1 MFFSAYVGPESG
13 HATWEAVVTA
23 HARWLGCEVSLQ
35 TVPTAAGTTRAIAR
49 IGQIGL
55 DGAIAG
61 SANWVTL
68 AAQDAAFDV
77 RVPPTSP
84 QHCYTLT
91 AFRGRVLTD
100 DLRLCAALT
109 GAKLDPVGVYALL
122 LYGSTPPPF
131 TVLRGVTR
139 LAGGHTY
146 RVDVDTIKA
155 TRDFVPDAAPT
166 TDGAV
171 AEHRVAAVLDRLI
184 GSLPANALLFFSGG
198 VDSALLAARAARLG
212 RRDLQLLNYAF
223 SPSDPEAAH
232 ALRVASHLKLACE
245 RVAHDEARM
254 TDVLGRFAADYAFP
268 FGDLSTLPTNVLV
281 HAALSDGRGGSTRP
295 VAALE
300 GTGADGAF
308 GLSAGYRRYQRVFD
322 MPRVFRTAGDAAY
335 RWLRLWRRNT
345 YLERALRFVRKSTRM
360 RMGPAVMAHSAL
372 DGIAFDV
379 PADFRAGL
387 SERLGQEIDAFG
399 ESASAEERLSLLD
412 LAWVCAGRMAPKT
425 FDPLRSRGVRTIYP
439 YLEPELVQASTS
451 VTWGVKSARGQ
462 AKALLKTV
470 LARDLPASLVYRAK
484 SGFTPPYRTTL
495 GSAPLQAFL
504 HDVVLAADN
513 PLLEW
518 CDPRV
523 IRDLVTRA
531 GGRAELSVG
540 AVDFLWALTFASG
553 WVRQLPSRQP
563 RHAA

>member
-13 HATWEAVVTA
+13 RATWESVVTA
-23 HARWLGCEVSLQ
+23 HARWLGCEV
-35 TVPTAAGTTRAIAR
+35 TVTAAAAPAGMARAIAR
-49 IGQIGL
+49 IGPMGL
-55 DGAIAG
+55 GVTPSG

-68 AAQDAAFDV
+68 AAVQEAAFEV

-84 QHCYTLT
+84 QHCYALT

-109 GAKLDPVGVYALL
+109 GAALDPVGVYALL

-131 TVLRGVTR
+131 TLLRGVTR
-139 LAGGHTY
+139 LAGGHVY
-146 RVDVDTIKA
+146 RVDAGTITA
-155 TRDFVPDAAPT
+155 TRDFVPDPAPSA
-166 TDGAV
+166 DGAL
-171 AEHRVAAVLDRLI
+171 AERRVTEVLDRLI
-184 GSLPANALLFFSGG
+184 GALPANALLFFSGG

-212 RRDLQLLNYAF
+212 RRDLQLVNYAF

-245 RVAHDEARM
+245 RVGHDAARV

-268 FGDLSTLPTNVLV
+268 FGDLSALPTNVLV
-281 HAALSDGRGGSTRP
+281 HAALAGGSTRP

-379 PADFRAGL
+379 PAEFRAGL
-387 SERLGQEIDAFG
+387 SERLGHEIDAFG

-425 FDPLRSRGVRTIYP
+425 FDPLRSRGVCTIYP

-451 VTWGVKSARGQ
+451 VTWDVKSARGQ
-462 AKALLKTV
+462 EKALLKTV

-518 CDPRV
+518 CDAGV
-523 IRDLVTRA
+523 IRELVTRA
-531 GGRAELSVG
+531 ASRSELSVG